1 MIFDLLA
8 AGLVLVGGAF
18 VLLAG
23 VGVLRM
29 PDLFTRMQ
37 AATKGATLGA
47 GCLLLAVAVH
57 YRNLDV
63 SARAVLVIA
72 FVFLTAPIAA
82 HLIARAAYA
91 VGVPLWAGT
100 VRDELRDARPT
111 STDAVEPPGSP
122 EPRFRLP
129 DGPGDTSDQ

>member
-1 MIFDLLA
+1 MIADLVA

-18 VLLAG
+18 MLLAG

-57 YRNLDV
+57 FRNLDV
-63 SARAVLVIA
+63 SARAVLVIV
-72 FVFLTAPIAA
+72 FVFLTAPVAA

-91 VGVPLWAGT
+91 VGVPLWEGT
-100 VRDELRDARPT
+100 LRDELKDAREGAAGSAGGPEGDT
-111 STDAVEPPGSP
+111 PPG
-122 EPRFRLP
+122 
-129 DGPGDTSDQ
+129 G